1 MVAAPSASLHHASPK
16 AISNTMNPIRILS
29 FLGLALFA
37 SAALA
42 DAAGSHRHVTVDG
55 QGEVSVAPDRARLRL
70 GVTQVSADLL
80 MTESQVN
87 QVVRDFLTAARSL
100 GLRDDQIDSTG
111 VNIQPEYVWDE
122 KERNNRLVGYRVSR
136 DIEVRVLKLDSLG
149 EIMRLATAAGINQ
162 MQPPQLE
169 YSEAREIQ
177 RQALVRAA
185 QDARARAKLLAE
197 TLGMTLGPLHRLQAT
212 ETPPS
217 PPMPKMVAM
226 RADMGAESGNAEL
239 GLSTGELRFSASVQ
253 AEFDL
258 LLP

>member
-1 MVAAPSASLHHASPK
+1 MRLRFAFQSKRDLYLVTDYYAGGSLERSLKLNREGLGVAAARSIVAQLA
-16 AISNTMNPIRILS
+16 
-29 FLGLALFA
+29 LGLDYLHARDVLHRDIK
-37 SAALA
+37 AANVLLDAQGHAHLCDFGLAKCVDNDRARA
-42 DAAGSHRHVTVDG
+42 DAAARAAGRPSTKRSFAGTVEYMAPELLESNTFTEKTDVYAFAILIW
-55 QGEVSVAPDRARLRL
+55 EVLS
-70 GVTQVSADLL
+70 
-80 MTESQVN
+80 
-87 QVVRDFLTAARSL
+87 
-100 GLRDDQIDSTG
+100 
-111 VNIQPEYVWDE
+111 
-122 KERNNRLVGYRVSR
+122 
-136 DIEVRVLKLDSLG
+136 G
-149 EIMRLATAAGINQ
+149 EIPWAGINQ

-217 PPMPKMVAM
+217 PPMPKMMAM